1 MILDIDTQAE
11 ENMGEYHS
19 LNERVIHIKNNTEE
33 VNRLIEEYKP
43 FIASTVESHVA
54 RYVEYGI
61 DDELSIA
68 LIAFHEAIKKY
79 DIKKGNFLSFARIT
93 IKHRLIDYYR
103 KEQRKNESV
112 VYIEPNKQD
121 DDDELVD
128 IYVSESVK
136 EYTESQ
142 ISHLRRLE
150 LQEIKKELALWGI
163 SFPDVAKSSPKQKG
177 TRNTY
182 IKAIHYIMNNPE
194 ILNIIKKKKY
204 LPIGKITAALKIPR
218 KRIERGRNYIVAA
231 VLILSGDYQFINE
244 YIKWR

>member
-1 MILDIDTQAE
+1 M
-11 ENMGEYHS
+11 ENYQN
-19 LNERVIHIKNNTEE
+19 LNERVIHIKDNIEE

-43 FIASTVESHVA
+43 FIASTVESHLG

-68 LIAFHEAIKKY
+68 LIAFHEAIEKY

-93 IKHRLIDYYR
+93 VKHRLIDYYR
-103 KEQRKNESV
+103 KEQRKNGPI
-112 VYIEPNKQD
+112 VYVEPAKQH
-121 DDDELVD
+121 DDEELAD
-128 IYVSESVK
+128 LYVSESVK
-136 EYTESQ
+136 EYTEAQ
-142 ISHLRRLE
+142 ISELRRLE

-163 SFPDVAKSSPKQKG
+163 SFSDVAKSSPKQEG

-182 IKAIHYIMNNPE
+182 LKTIQFIMNNPE
-194 ILNIIKKKKY
+194 IADTIKERKY
-204 LPIGKITAALKIPR
+204 LPIKKITAALKIPR

-244 YIKWR
+244 YIQWR